1 MIVPDFD
8 RKIVIVPSRVPSR
21 ILTGCPGPFLSH
33 GKILS
38 LSRCPVVPLS
48 RENEG
53 TFVSLFQKVALSR
66 SVGNPCVEAFVK
78 QSVHTLTKLL
88 VIIATELMFPPP
100 IFEAA
105 SPKLVFLGAAS
116 LSRSLMLLTLIV
128 AAV

>member
-1 MIVPDFD
+1 MD
-8 RKIVIVPSRVPSR
+8 KA
-21 ILTGCPGPFLSH
+21 
-33 GKILS
+33 
-38 LSRCPVVPLS
+38 
-48 RENEG
+48 
-53 TFVSLFQKVALSR
+53 LFIS
-66 SVGNPCVEAFVK
+66 VEAFVK